1 MGCLDSSCLERGGI
15 FTLAAFSAFCAR
27 PSAEKAAVIL
37 RKLCC
42 VIGCCATASL
52 TDSHV
57 WKPSREIWVSSV
69 TSGPVCNTHS

>member
-1 MGCLDSSCLERGGI
+1 MGCLDNSCLNAGGI
-15 FTLAAFSAFCAR
+15 FTLAALSASCAR
-27 PSAEKAAVIL
+27 PSAEKAAVIF

-57 WKPSREIWVSSV
+57 WKPSREICDSSV
-69 TSGPVCNTHS
+69 TSGPVCNTYP